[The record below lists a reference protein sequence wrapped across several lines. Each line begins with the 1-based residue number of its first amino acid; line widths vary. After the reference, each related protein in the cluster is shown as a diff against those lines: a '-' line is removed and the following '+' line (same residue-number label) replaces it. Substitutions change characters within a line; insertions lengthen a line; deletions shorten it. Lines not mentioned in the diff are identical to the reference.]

1 MEETESVK
9 AKGKQILVATDRCL
23 IGVPDVTGEVF
34 KHVYEMIFEWR
45 TLYVGEM
52 WRAKGVWKIIDEVQ
66 GRFCDEV
73 VRSPMSTPNGAPEWE
88 CGREGRRN
96 KDALYYSKIPVQDFV
111 NRKRRIAKM
120 LLQMAGRKP
129 EM

>member
-1 MEETESVK
+1 M
-9 AKGKQILVATDRCL
+9 CL
-23 IGVPDVTGEVF
+23 IGVPGVNEVL

-52 WRAKGVWKIIDEVQ
+52 WRAKGGWKIIAEAQ

-73 VRSPMSTPNGAPEWE
+73 IRSTVSTANGAPEWE
-88 CGREGRRN
+88 CGRGSRRGIYV
-96 KDALYYSKIPVQDFV
+96 LYYSKIPVQDFV
-111 NRKRRIAKM
+111 NGERRIAKM
-120 LLQMAGRKP
+120 LLRMAGRKP